1 MSNFQADLK
10 ELLNKHSKEND
21 SNSPDFVLAGYL
33 ESVLEAYNQAVTKR
47 DEWFGVRIWDVADR
61 RKMKSN
67 LNKSLPEN

>member
-1 MSNFQADLK
+1 MSKFRAELK

-47 DEWFGVRIWDVADR
+47 DDWFGVRIWDSADR
-61 RKMKSN
+61 EKMKAN
-67 LNKSLPEN
+67 LLRS